1 MSEFQVK
8 QKQLTSHRLV
18 QTPVIETIEKGQILL
33 KVESFSFTA
42 NNITYGMMGDK
53 LGYWQF
59 FPPADNNDKQWG
71 IIPVWGFA
79 LVTQSKAEGIEVGER
94 LFGYFPPA
102 QQVVMTPVNVSQQ
115 RLVDGSGHRAM
126 LPPGYNSYKRLSGEK
141 GYNPDLDN
149 ERMLL
154 FPLHITSFC
163 LWDRLQDNS
172 WFEAQQVVVISASS
186 KTSLGLGYALNDD
199 VNAPHSVGLTSSG
212 NMAFV
217 QKVGVYDQ
225 VVSYNQMSDIDPNKP
240 TVIVDMSGSAD
251 ILAKLSAHL
260 GNNLTYCI
268 NVGLTHWDEFS
279 AESAAESDRS
289 EFFFAPGHIQK
300 RIADW
305 GPQGF
310 EQRTI
315 GFMAETAMKCRSWL
329 EVKELNGL
337 EDLAQAYSQVCE
349 GKIPPEQGLIIKL

>member
-8 QKQLTSHRLV
+8 QQQLTQERV
-18 QTPVIETIEKGQILL
+18 VTTPVIDSIDEGQILL
-33 KVESFSFTA
+33 KVERFSFTA

-59 FPPADNNDKQWG
+59 FPPADNQDKQWG

-79 LVTQSKAEGIEVGER
+79 QVTQSKSTGIEVGER

-102 QQVVMTPVNVSQQ
+102 EQLVMTPKNVSPQ
-115 RLVDGSGHRAM
+115 RLVDGSAHRAM
-126 LPPGYNSYKRLSGEK
+126 LPPGYNSYSRLSGEE
-141 GYNPDLDN
+141 GYNPDFDK

-163 LWDRLQDNS
+163 LWDRLQENN
-172 WFEAQQVVVISASS
+172 WFDAKQVVVISASS
-186 KTSLGLGYALNDD
+186 KTSLGLGYALHADD
-199 VNAPHSVGLTSSG
+199 SAPQSIGLTSSS
-212 NMAFV
+212 NKPFV

-225 VVSYNQMSDIDPNKP
+225 VVTYNQMSDIDASKP

-251 ILAKLSAHL
+251 ILTKLASHL
-260 GNNLTYCI
+260 GDNLTYCI

-279 AESAAESDRS
+279 AENATESDKS
-289 EFFFAPGHIQK
+289 EFFFAPAHIQK
-300 RIADW
+300 RMKDW
-305 GPQGF
+305 GPHGF
-310 EQRTI
+310 EQRTT
-315 GFMAETAMKCRSWL
+315 GFMAQTAMKCRSWL

-337 EDLAQAYSQVCE
+337 EGLAQVYGQVCA